1 MAQFGNNES
10 NTTAGSLPGAVASD
24 PFGSLGAS
32 KKWTPTQPIVLAMV
46 LVVSAGALYA
56 MRTIGVKHAI
66 AFDSGKQFEFD
77 ASKDAAFEAE
87 YARVMNE
94 LSSVNNPL
102 DIALV
107 DFGRSPFALATAAE
121 ALTAGTSP
129 IIPTSTGPSPEQKAA
144 AELARKRALIAT
156 EASKVIVQSVMGGR
170 VPLARIDDEVVRIGD
185 KVGELFTVTHIEGR
199 SVTIEADG
207 QKFVLNMQNPG
218 EEENGPGKKKRKK

>member
-1 MAQFGNNES
+1 MAQFGNTES
-10 NTTAGSLPGAVASD
+10 NTSAGALPGVVTPDA
-24 PFGSLGAS
+24 FGSLGPS
-32 KKWTPTQPIVLAMV
+32 KKWTPTQPLVLAMV

-77 ASKDAAFEAE
+77 ANKDAAFEAE
-87 YARVMNE
+87 FTRVMEE

-102 DIALV
+102 DIALM
-107 DFGRSPFALATAAE
+107 DFGRSPFALASAQQ
-121 ALTAGTSP
+121 ALATGTTP
-129 IIPTSTGPSPEQKAA
+129 IVPTSAGPSPEQKAA
-144 AELARKRALIAT
+144 AELARKRAVIAS

-185 KVGELFTVTHIEGR
+185 KIGDLFTVTHIEGR
-199 SVTIEADG
+199 SVTIEAEG

-218 EEENGPGKKKRKK
+218 EEENSPKKKRKK

>member
-1 MAQFGNNES
+1 MAHFGNPES
-10 NTTAGSLPGAVASD
+10 NTNAGSLPGVVTPDA
-24 PFGSLGAS
+24 FGSLGPS

-66 AFDSGKQFEFD
+66 AFDGGKQFEFD
-77 ASKDAAFEAE
+77 ANKDAAFEAE
-87 YARVMNE
+87 YSRVMGE

-107 DFGRSPFALATAAE
+107 DFGRSPFALASAQQALAA
-121 ALTAGTSP
+121 GSVP
-129 IIPTSTGPSPEQKAA
+129 IVPTSAGPSPEQKAA
-144 AELARKRALIAT
+144 AELARKRAVIAS
-156 EASKVIVQSVMGGR
+156 EASKIVVQSVMGGR

-185 KVGELFTVTHIEGR
+185 KIGDLFTVTQIEGR
-199 SVTIEADG
+199 SVTIEAEG

-218 EEENGPGKKKRKK
+218 EEENSPKKKRKK